1 MKKCRYLERRSYPKS
16 PGECGMER
24 KTLETWPRNGQK
36 GNSVKSKRKT
46 KQKTT
51 GEAEGKNCLV
61 ARTFEIYSEDLVL
74 NSASAICTM
83 HDFAT

>member
-1 MKKCRYLERRSYPKS
+1 M
-16 PGECGMER
+16 
-24 KTLETWPRNGQK
+24 ETWPRNGQK
-36 GNSVKSKRKT
+36 GNSLKSKRKINNNNKNNNNKKKNKT

-61 ARTFEIYSEDLVL
+61 ARTFELYSEDLVL

-83 HDFAT
+83 HDFATYLNF